1 MKKKNKTDIQL
12 ANIEQGLSKSEQ
24 FIEDNQKPIS
34 LIIAIIILVFLSAY
48 SYNSFYKNPLN
59 SKAQDELFVAEQYFE
74 KANYRKALDG
84 DDTFLGFSE
93 ICENYS
99 NTTSG
104 NLAYYYAGISHLRLG
119 EFESAIKK
127 LEKFKSKDPIL
138 LSIAK
143 AGIGDAFSE
152 IGQTN
157 ESIEYYKKAIS
168 VTQNE
173 TITPFFL
180 IKCAQAYEKLEDYS
194 NAKSCYTKI
203 KTDFPNSNEAKN
215 IEKFLNKIN

>member
-12 ANIEQGLSKSEQ
+12 ANIEQGLSKTEQ
-24 FIEDNQKPIS
+24 FIENNQKPIS
-34 LIIAIIILVFLSAY
+34 LLISVLILVFLSAY
-48 SYNSFYKNPLN
+48 SYNNFYKKPLN

-74 KANYRKALDG
+74 KGNFRKALDG
-84 DDTFLGFSE
+84 DNSFSGLTK

-99 NTTSG
+99 NTISG

-168 VTQNE
+168 VNKNQ

-194 NAKSCYTKI
+194 NARSCYTKI

>member
-1 MKKKNKTDIQL
+1 MKKKNQTDIQL
-12 ANIEQGLSKSEQ
+12 ANIEQGLSKTEQ

-34 LIIAIIILVFLSAY
+34 LLIAILILIFLSAY
-48 SYNSFYKNPLN
+48 SYNNFYKKPLN

-74 KANYRKALDG
+74 KGNFRKALDG
-84 DDTFLGFSE
+84 DDTFSGLSE

-99 NTTSG
+99 GTISG
-104 NLAYYYAGISHLRLG
+104 NLAYYAGICHLRLG
-119 EFESAIKK
+119 EFENAIKK
-127 LEKFKSKDPIL
+127 LEKLKSKDPIL

-168 VTQNE
+168 VTKNE

-180 IKCAQAYEKLEDYS
+180 IKCAQAYEKLEDFS
-194 NAKSCYTKI
+194 NARSCYTKI
-203 KTDFPNSNEAKN
+203 KTEFPNSNEAKN
-215 IEKFLNKIN
+215 IEKFLNNIN

>member
-48 SYNSFYKNPLN
+48 SYNSFYKKPLN

-84 DDTFLGFSE
+84 DDTFLGLSE

-168 VTQNE
+168 VTENE
-173 TITPFFL
+173 SITPFFL